1 MIKSALIIPQKE
13 DNFKKFIGIWQD
25 APAAAEKTLKG
36 RIICWLCK
44 FNMLVLQIYSL
55 TAGAG
60 HGIVIEYE
68 VEVIRFSPVRP
79 ERRLQVNNRK
89 ARYICV

>member
-13 DNFKKFIGIWQD
+13 GCAGCRRNDI
-25 APAAAEKTLKG
+25 KG
-36 RIICWLCK
+36 ADDT
-44 FNMLVLQIYSL
+44 LVLQIYFL

-60 HGIVIEYE
+60 HGIVIKYE

>member
-1 MIKSALIIPQKE
+1 
-13 DNFKKFIGIWQD
+13 
-25 APAAAEKTLKG
+25 
-36 RIICWLCK
+36 
-44 FNMLVLQIYSL
+44 MLVLQIYSL
-55 TAGAG
+55 TAGVG
-60 HGIVIEYE
+60 HGIVIKYE